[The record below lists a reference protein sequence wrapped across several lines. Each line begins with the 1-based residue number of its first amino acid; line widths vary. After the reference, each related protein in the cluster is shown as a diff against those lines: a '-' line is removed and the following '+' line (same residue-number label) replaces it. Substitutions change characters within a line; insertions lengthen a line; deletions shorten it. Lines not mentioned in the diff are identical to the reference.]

1 MVKLNTRKLVTVALV
16 PLACLQASCA
26 TPIRPDHLAQS
37 DKRSLGRVAIVAARY
52 QPEYQFDAIVAG
64 KGEGAARGALGG
76 VGACAQAGSSGG
88 WVGGLFFIVCAPIGA
103 TVGAISGAVA
113 AAPAEQVETAKGS
126 AQRGIE
132 ALKLQEITLAAVQR
146 YAKDEGLDLARLP
159 EAMGPAKPGD
169 ALSYAEAKDLAD
181 TVIEIIV
188 VNAKAETS
196 GSKDL
201 RIGLGMVARV
211 RVLSVRDGKE
221 LDTFTIRGGGGLR
234 TLDEWLADDGREIG
248 AAFERSAASIAE
260 QALDEVLLIYHPTA
274 MVQQPASRETERV
287 PPYALRAIEP
297 PLRTKISLNVRRMTY
312 GHLERYQL
320 AGLQPEFRWEAWPRG
335 FDVVPGQVRDIR
347 YDLRILGAG
356 GVAYERRG
364 LTEPAH
370 RLEQPLAPC
379 GTFRWT
385 VRARFPLNDAP
396 RATEWMG
403 AYDTMGG
410 PVAPW
415 WFRRGKGVPALAVV
429 PMSPVPFFPIVETP
443 GANGEECP
451 GR

>member
-1 MVKLNTRKLVTVALV
+1 MA
-16 PLACLQASCA
+16 LACLQASCA
-26 TPIRPDHLAQS
+26 TPVRPDHLAQS
-37 DKRSLGRVAIVAARY
+37 DKRSLGRIAIVGARY

-76 VGACAQAGSSGG
+76 VGACAQALSGGG
-88 WVGGLFFIVCAPIGA
+88 WVGGLLFIVCAPIGA

-113 AAPAEQVETAKGS
+113 AAPAQQVDTAKRS

-132 ALKLQEITLAAVQR
+132 ALELQEMTLAAVQR

-169 ALSYAEAKDLAD
+169 ALSYAEAKDFAD

-188 VNAKAETS
+188 LNAKAATT

-211 RVLSVRDGKE
+211 RALSVRDGKE

-234 TLDEWLADDGREIG
+234 TLDEWLADDGREIR

-260 QALDEVLLIYHPTA
+260 QALDEILFIYHPEV
-274 MVQQPASRETERV
+274 MVEQPASGKTERV

-297 PLRTKISLNVRRMTY
+297 PLRTKISLSRMTY
-312 GHLERYQL
+312 GHLERYPL

-335 FDVVPGQVRDIR
+335 FDVVPGQAREIR
-347 YDLRILGAG
+347 YDLRILGADG
-356 GVAYERRG
+356 LAYERRG

-385 VRARFPLNDAP
+385 VRARFLLNDAP
-396 RATEWMG
+396 RATEWTG

-415 WFRRGKGVPALAVV
+415 WFRRGKGEGLAAMG

>member
-1 MVKLNTRKLVTVALV
+1 MVEPSTRRLLTGVLVA
-16 PLACLQASCA
+16 LACLQASCA

-76 VGACAQAGSSGG
+76 VGACAQAIGGGGG

-113 AAPAEQVETAKGS
+113 AAPAEQVEAAKGS
-126 AQRGIE
+126 AQRGME
-132 ALKLQEITLAAVQR
+132 ALELQKITLAAVQR

-159 EAMGPAKPGD
+159 EAMGPAKPED

-188 VNAKAETS
+188 LNAKAATT

-201 RIGLGMVARV
+201 GVGLSMVARV

-221 LDTFTIRGGGGLR
+221 LDTLTITAGGGLR
-234 TLDEWLADDGREIG
+234 TVDEWLADDGREIG
-248 AAFERSAASIAE
+248 AAFKRSAAFIAE
-260 QALDEVLLIYHPTA
+260 QALDEVLFIYHPKA
-274 MVQQPASRETERV
+274 MVEQPASGKTERV
-287 PPYALRAIEP
+287 PPYALRPIEP
-297 PLRTKISLNVRRMTY
+297 PLRNKVYLSRMTY
-312 GHLERYQL
+312 GHLERYPL

-335 FDVVPGQVRDIR
+335 FDIVPGQARDIR

-356 GVAYERRG
+356 GMAYERRG

-385 VRARFPLNDAP
+385 VRARFLLNDAP
-396 RATEWMG
+396 RATEWTG

-415 WFRRGKGVPALAVV
+415 WFRRGKGVPALAMV